1 MVPSTGHRAP
11 LPTPGKQPSSKQP
24 TIIGEYEIISTLGTG
39 SFGKVKL
46 ARHVKTGLKVAMKFI
61 SKRKISTAEMSN
73 RVHREIQYLSL
84 LRHPH
89 IIKLYDVISSPSDIV
104 MVIEYLSGELFD
116 YIVRRGKMPE
126 DEARRFFQQIM
137 SALDYCH
144 SHNIVHRDLKPENL
158 LLDENLNVKIA
169 DFGLSN
175 IMRDGDFLKT
185 SCGSPNYAAPEVIS
199 GKLYAGPEIDIW
211 SCGVILYVML
221 CGRLPFDDDHIPLL
235 FKKINGGI
243 FSLPPFLSSEA
254 RSLLSRMLTVDSNKR
269 IKLHEI
275 RQLPWFQKDLPK
287 YLFPPL
293 GGPPRADTDEWR
305 SVGPNDGKPEF
316 EHVEHGHSAAVAAG
330 AGAGGAGAPARR
342 DLGGDH
348 DGEGSVSGGD
358 EPKTPTGTETP
369 SLARGLGP
377 LTPRE
382 EKTVDE
388 ASIRTALSSLHQQ
401 QQQQPTAANPT
412 PEVGGRR
419 REWVEGLG
427 VVDQEIVDDLCDKI
441 KELGSDD
448 VWKKLKEGGDK
459 ELRIAYQLCRDNK
472 RMMEG
477 SHYDDAEA
485 IQTFYA
491 PPGDVGLLPGF
502 ADSFRLPRA
511 RQPATRRKAPEGDSA
526 KKEAS
531 DPATSPSLYTT
542 PNTIAV
548 LESSLRR
555 PADDAEMQALLAA
568 SPGRPLLH
576 RFNSPLRNVAQP
588 LTPTAAG
595 SQLGETTASSSQ
607 ANAASQQGSNHASG
621 GSNNGGGGG
630 GGGGGGAAGASGSG
644 SHHVSS
650 SSNTAKR
657 LRQRWHFGIRS
668 RSEPM
673 EVMLE
678 IYRTLKALKM
688 EWRTRGDDADKEK
701 EYELAGADGVTVVKD
716 GTSAAAA
723 ATTKEKSRDRP
734 EESDKKRRR
743 REEEERVKKAQELY
757 FVETRC
763 RMDDVMVRMDL
774 QLYRIDD
781 QNYLVDFRNLGY
793 RPIRRSPSNAATA
806 AFQRQQAAF
815 SREVSP
821 APSNI
826 TSPALSSGSELPSF
840 PTTPAQP
847 PTMLP
852 ANTADELRA
861 RHPEILGS
869 RRAGI
874 TTASASA
881 EPTAPSTPASSVP
894 TTSSLAAQH
903 GALSKPPKRRT
914 AAEVSSPYLFLECA
928 VRLIV
933 ELASPASPP
942 PAPAAAA
949 T

>member
-1 MVPSTGHRAP
+1 MAPSTGHRAP
-11 LPTPGKQPSSKQP
+11 LPTPGSTSSSSSKPTSSKPP

-293 GGPPRADTDEWR
+293 GGPPRVDTDEWR
-305 SVGPNDGKPEF
+305 GVGGGSEGKPEF
-316 EHVEHGHSAAVAAG
+316 EHVEHGHVE
-330 AGAGGAGAPARR
+330 RR
-342 DLGGDH
+342 DLGGHH
-348 DGEGSVSGGD
+348 DNDGDGSVSGGD

-382 EKTVDE
+382 EKTPDE
-388 ASIRTALSSLHQQ
+388 ASIRSALASLPADGSSSL
-401 QQQQPTAANPT
+401 QPTAANPT
-412 PEVGGRR
+412 PANADATGNRR

-441 KELGSDD
+441 KELKSED

-491 PPGDVGLLPGF
+491 PPGD
-502 ADSFRLPRA
+502 PRA
-511 RQPATRRKAPEGDSA
+511 RQPTTRRKAPEGESA

-531 DPATSPSLYTT
+531 DSATSPSLYTP
-542 PNTIAV
+542 PNTISV

-595 SQLGETTASSSQ
+595 HQLGESTSASS
-607 ANAASQQGSNHASG
+607 NVASQQGSNHASG

-630 GGGGGGAAGASGSG
+630 GSGSG
-644 SHHVSS
+644 NVHHSS
-650 SSNTAKR
+650 STNTAKR

-688 EWRTRGDDADKEK
+688 EWRTRGDESEK
-701 EYELAGADGVTVVKD
+701 EYELAGADGVTVVKE
-716 GTSAAAA
+716 G
-723 ATTKEKSRDRP
+723 KEKSRDRP

-793 RPIRRSPSNAATA
+793 RPIRRSPSHTTSAT
-806 AFQRQQAAF
+806 FQRQQAAF

-821 APSNI
+821 SASNI

-840 PTTPAQP
+840 PTTPAQAPTTLP
-847 PTMLP
+847 P
-852 ANTADELRA
+852 NTADELRA
-861 RHPEILGS
+861 RHPEILGA
-869 RRAGI
+869 RRAGM
-874 TTASASA
+874 
-881 EPTAPSTPASSVP
+881 PTVTESPATSTPASSVP
-894 TTSSLAAQH
+894 TASSLAAQH
-903 GALSKPPKRRT
+903 SLSKPPKRRT

-933 ELASPASPP
+933 ELASPAAPP
-942 PAPAAAA
+942 PAAAA
-949 T
+949 A

>member
-1 MVPSTGHRAP
+1 MGPSRSDHHRAP
-11 LPTPGKQPSSKQP
+11 LPTPGQPSSAKKDKPP
-24 TIIGEYEIISTLGTG
+24 TVIGEYEIISTLGTG

-243 FSLPPFLSSEA
+243 FSLPPFLSPEA
-254 RSLLSRMLTVDSNKR
+254 RSLLSRMLLVDSNKR

-275 RQLPWFQKDLPK
+275 RQLPWFQKDLPP
-287 YLFPPL
+287 YLFPPSNYPSA
-293 GGPPRADTDEWR
+293 GEEGE
-305 SVGPNDGKPEF
+305 
-316 EHVEHGHSAAVAAG
+316 EHHEGEEG
-330 AGAGGAGAPARR
+330 AQ
-342 DLGGDH
+342 
-348 DGEGSVSGGD
+348 
-358 EPKTPTGTETP
+358 TPTSERAGPT
-369 SLARGLGP
+369 P
-377 LTPRE
+377 LTPATSVMSATSFDAGAE
-382 EKTVDE
+382 DG
-388 ASIRTALSSLHQQ
+388 S
-401 QQQQPTAANPT
+401 
-412 PEVGGRR
+412 GRR
-419 REWVEGLG
+419 REWVDGLG
-427 VVDQEIVDDLCDKI
+427 VVDEEIVDDLCDKI
-441 KELGSDD
+441 KELSSDE
-448 VWKKLKEGGDK
+448 VWSKLKEGGDR

-472 RMMEG
+472 RMVEG

-491 PPGDVGLLPGF
+491 PPGNP
-502 ADSFRLPRA
+502 AA
-511 RQPATRRKAPEGDSA
+511 RQPTLRKKPAPPPDKDDASST
-526 KKEAS
+526 AS
-531 DPATSPSLYTT
+531 DVRSFPQPR
-542 PNTIAV
+542 PNTIRV
-548 LESSLRR
+548 LDTSLRY
-555 PADDAEMQALLAA
+555 PTADDSLQP
-568 SPGRPLLH
+568 SRPRPLLH
-576 RFNSPLRNVAQP
+576 RFNSPLKNLAQP
-588 LTPTAAG
+588 LTPTEQYPPAHTPPASAA
-595 SQLGETTASSSQ
+595 
-607 ANAASQQGSNHASG
+607 
-621 GSNNGGGGG
+621 
-630 GGGGGGAAGASGSG
+630 
-644 SHHVSS
+644 
-650 SSNTAKR
+650 AKR
-657 LRQRWHFGIRS
+657 RRQRWHFGIRS

-688 EWRTRGDDADKEK
+688 EWKAKPGGEGDEDEDKEDKEK
-701 EYELAGADGVTVVKD
+701 EREGRGED
-716 GTSAAAA
+716 
-723 ATTKEKSRDRP
+723 KEN
-734 EESDKKRRR
+734 EKKRRR

-793 RPIRRSPSNAATA
+793 RPLRPSPHPT
-806 AFQRQQAAF
+806 
-815 SREVSP
+815 SP
-821 APSNI
+821 HSTSQSSSHSLLAGSSSGAPSLD
-826 TSPALSSGSELPSF
+826 TSPAISPLSGPDLI
-840 PTTPAQP
+840 QP
-847 PTMLP
+847 P
-852 ANTADELRA
+852 NTADELRA
-861 RHPEILGS
+861 RRPDILGS
-869 RRAGI
+869 RKAEFGGAADGAI
-874 TTASASA
+874 GASAQQQQQQQHQRRRG
-881 EPTAPSTPASSVP
+881 APS
-894 TTSSLAAQH
+894 
-903 GALSKPPKRRT
+903 
-914 AAEVSSPYLFLECA
+914 AEVSSPYLFLECA

-933 ELASPASPP
+933 ELASPAS
-942 PAPAAAA
+942 ASEGAQE
-949 T
+949 

>member
-1 MVPSTGHRAP
+1 MPTHKEGHRAP
-11 LPTPGKQPSSKQP
+11 LPTPGHPPQHPASSRKP
-24 TIIGEYEIISTLGTG
+24 TVVGEYEIISTLGTG

-46 ARHVKTGLKVAMKFI
+46 ARHVKTGLKVALKFI

-89 IIKLYDVISSPSDIV
+89 IIKLYDVISTPSDIV

-243 FSLPPFLSSEA
+243 FSLPPFLSAEA
-254 RSLLSRMLTVDSNKR
+254 RSLLSRMLTVDSNRR

-275 RQLPWFQKDLPK
+275 RQLPWFQHELPA

-293 GGPPRADTDEWR
+293 SAPYEGRDEKHEHEHIEHPHHR
-305 SVGPNDGKPEF
+305 PGSNDG
-316 EHVEHGHSAAVAAG
+316 
-330 AGAGGAGAPARR
+330 
-342 DLGGDH
+342 DGD
-348 DGEGSVSGGD
+348 GTAS
-358 EPKTPTGTETP
+358 EPKTPTASEMGNMM
-369 SLARGLGP
+369 GP
-377 LTPRE
+377 LTPS
-382 EKTVDE
+382 TVSGTGPGSTAPAAALCPPSSDG
-388 ASIRTALSSLHQQ
+388 ARTPVAERPGLVGALAGAGGGDD
-401 QQQQPTAANPT
+401 AAQAV
-412 PEVGGRR
+412 EGRR
-419 REWVEGLG
+419 REWVDGLG
-427 VVDQEIVDDLCDKI
+427 VVDQEIVDDLCGKI
-441 KELGSDD
+441 SELTSDE
-448 VWKKLKEGGDK
+448 VWAKLKEGGDR

-472 RMMEG
+472 RMVEG
-477 SHYDDAEA
+477 SHWDDAEA
-485 IQTFYA
+485 IQSFYA
-491 PPGDVGLLPGF
+491 PPGD
-502 ADSFRLPRA
+502 PRN
-511 RQPATRRKAPEGDSA
+511 RHPTLRKKKPAAG
-526 KKEAS
+526 AS
-531 DPATSPSLYTT
+531 DASTPTAEQTRDGGAGAAPA
-542 PNTIAV
+542 PNTIRV
-548 LESSLRR
+548 LETSLRR
-555 PADDAEMQALLAA
+555 PLDDPELAA
-568 SPGRPLLH
+568 SLAAPSRPLLH
-576 RFNSPLRNVAQP
+576 RFNSPLRSGAQP
-588 LTPTAAG
+588 LTPTSERAP
-595 SQLGETTASSSQ
+595 L
-607 ANAASQQGSNHASG
+607 
-621 GSNNGGGGG
+621 
-630 GGGGGGAAGASGSG
+630 
-644 SHHVSS
+644 SS
-650 SSNTAKR
+650 SSAAAAGGSPSPGGTPLAGTPSAAGPTPSSTAKR

-678 IYRTLKALKM
+678 IYRTLKALRM
-688 EWRTRGDDADKEK
+688 EWRVRDDGDHGEEGGGGGGGGGDKDKKDRDEGRAD
-701 EYELAGADGVTVVKD
+701 
-716 GTSAAAA
+716 
-723 ATTKEKSRDRP
+723 
-734 EESDKKRRR
+734 ESDKRRRR
-743 REEEERVKKAQELY
+743 REEEERIKKAHELY

-793 RPIRRSPSNAATA
+793 RPLRPSPTVAASSHFSPAARRSH
-806 AFQRQQAAF
+806 
-815 SREVSP
+815 EVSP
-821 APSNI
+821 TGSAL
-826 TSPALSSGSELPSF
+826 TSPYLGGGELPSLAAAASASA
-840 PTTPAQP
+840 PGTPSLSSS
-847 PTMLP
+847 LP

-861 RHPEILGS
+861 RRPDLLGS
-869 RRAGI
+869 RV
-874 TTASASA
+874 ASHAHAS
-881 EPTAPSTPASSVP
+881 PTA
-894 TTSSLAAQH
+894 
-903 GALSKPPKRRT
+903 GAGARKT

-933 ELASPASPP
+933 ELANPAASAP
-942 PAPAAAA
+942 PAPAPDAPTPGAAPPP
-949 T
+949 

>member
-1 MVPSTGHRAP
+1 MGTHRTEGHRAP
-11 LPTPGKQPSSKQP
+11 LPTPGQSTKRP
-24 TIIGEYEIISTLGTG
+24 TVIGEYEIISTLGTG

-116 YIVRRGKMPE
+116 YIVKRGKMPE

-211 SCGVILYVML
+211 SCGVILFVML

-243 FSLPPFLSSEA
+243 FSLPPFLSAEA
-254 RSLLSRMLTVDSNKR
+254 RSLLTKMLTVDSNKR

-275 RQLPWFQKDLPK
+275 RQLAWFQKDLPS
-287 YLFPPL
+287 YLFPPTHFS
-293 GGPPRADTDEWR
+293 TD
-305 SVGPNDGKPEF
+305 DD
-316 EHVEHGHSAAVAAG
+316 G
-330 AGAGGAGAPARR
+330 AGAAARA
-342 DLGGDH
+342 
-348 DGEGSVSGGD
+348 GD
-358 EPKTPTGTETP
+358 ESGAHGDDGGSRTP
-369 SLARGLGP
+369 SSEGDLDSLSPSAVKSAAEAYHIEGGGP
-377 LTPRE
+377 E
-382 EKTVDE
+382 HE
-388 ASIRTALSSLHQQ
+388 
-401 QQQQPTAANPT
+401 
-412 PEVGGRR
+412 GRR

-441 KELGSDD
+441 KELSSDE
-448 VWKKLKEGGDK
+448 VWSKLKEGGDR

-485 IQTFYA
+485 IQSFYA
-491 PPGDVGLLPGF
+491 PPGDPTARKPTLRKKQQHRDTEDEKPTSSTASSEV
-502 ADSFRLPRA
+502 RLAAGR
-511 RQPATRRKAPEGDSA
+511 
-526 KKEAS
+526 
-531 DPATSPSLYTT
+531 
-542 PNTIAV
+542 PNTIRV
-548 LESSLRR
+548 LESSLRYPSTDDNSLHPSR
-555 PADDAEMQALLAA
+555 P
-568 SPGRPLLH
+568 RPLLQ
-576 RFNSPLRNVAQP
+576 RFNSPLKNIAQP
-588 LTPTAAG
+588 LTPTEG
-595 SQLGETTASSSQ
+595 SSSAQ
-607 ANAASQQGSNHASG
+607 A
-621 GSNNGGGGG
+621 
-630 GGGGGGAAGASGSG
+630 GGAQAPTPPSAST
-644 SHHVSS
+644 
-650 SSNTAKR
+650 TAKR

-678 IYRTLKALKM
+678 IYRTLKTLKM
-688 EWRTRGDDADKEK
+688 EWKAKPCD
-701 EYELAGADGVTVVKD
+701 
-716 GTSAAAA
+716 SAADSQCDDGDEGAA
-723 ATTKEKSRDRP
+723 KERERERA
-734 EESDKKRRR
+734 EETEKQRRR
-743 REEEERVKKAQELY
+743 REEEERIKKAQELY

-793 RPIRRSPSNAATA
+793 RPIRGGGGGGADPSGPSCPSNLSSSLPTPQTAPTSVDPSPLVTPQLGHAPESVFTSPSTSLPRSPPPLPPPPPPSSSAAA
-806 AFQRQQAAF
+806 AAAG
-815 SREVSP
+815 
-821 APSNI
+821 
-826 TSPALSSGSELPSF
+826 T
-840 PTTPAQP
+840 
-847 PTMLP
+847 
-852 ANTADELRA
+852 ANTADELRS
-861 RHPEILGS
+861 RRPELLGH
-869 RRAGI
+869 RRAGEPG
-874 TTASASA
+874 SASGGGGGGSQLS
-881 EPTAPSTPASSVP
+881 STTTNAAHHNNKKRAGGAAS
-894 TTSSLAAQH
+894 
-903 GALSKPPKRRT
+903 
-914 AAEVSSPYLFLECA
+914 EVSSPYLFLECA

-933 ELASPASPP
+933 ELASPAGSADAPP
-942 PAPAAAA
+942 PPP
-949 T
+949 

>member
-1 MVPSTGHRAP
+1 MPAHKEGHRAP
-11 LPTPGKQPSSKQP
+11 LPTPGHPPQPSSSSKKP
-24 TIIGEYEIISTLGTG
+24 TVVGEYEILSTLGTG

-46 ARHVKTGLKVAMKFI
+46 ARHVKTGLKVALKFI

-89 IIKLYDVISSPSDIV
+89 IIKLYDVISTPSDIV

-243 FSLPPFLSSEA
+243 FSLPPFLSAEA

-269 IKLHEI
+269 IKLHEL
-275 RQLPWFQKDLPK
+275 RQLPWFQKDLPS

-293 GGPPRADTDEWR
+293 SAPYEGQDEKH
-305 SVGPNDGKPEF
+305 SY
-316 EHVEHGHSAAVAAG
+316 EHVEHPRSV
-330 AGAGGAGAPARR
+330 
-342 DLGGDH
+342 
-348 DGEGSVSGGD
+348 DGS
-358 EPKTPTGTETP
+358 EPKTPTGNEP
-369 SLARGLGP
+369 GAMGP
-377 LTPRE
+377 LTPSTLAGGQSDGTRTPVA
-382 EKTVDE
+382 EKDPIAAF
-388 ASIRTALSSLHQQ
+388 ASASVGRGAALALSGMGLVGGGGAG
-401 QQQQPTAANPT
+401 AAQD
-412 PEVGGRR
+412 GRR
-419 REWVEGLG
+419 REWVDGLG
-427 VVDQEIVDDLCDKI
+427 VVDQEIVDDLCSKI
-441 KELGSDD
+441 ADLKSDD
-448 VWKKLKEGGDK
+448 VWSKLKEGGDR

-472 RMMEG
+472 RMVEG
-477 SHYDDAEA
+477 SHWEDAEA
-485 IQTFYA
+485 IQSFYA
-491 PPGDVGLLPGF
+491 PPGDPRNRKPTMRKKPA
-502 ADSFRLPRA
+502 ADSDPSTPTIDSRA
-511 RQPATRRKAPEGDSA
+511 PPSAP
-526 KKEAS
+526 
-531 DPATSPSLYTT
+531 TT
-542 PNTIAV
+542 IRV
-548 LESSLRR
+548 LETSLRR
-555 PADDAEMQALLAA
+555 PLDDDPELAA
-568 SPGRPLLH
+568 ALSAPSRPLLH
-576 RFNSPLRNVAQP
+576 RFNSPLRSGAQP
-588 LTPTAAG
+588 LTPTTSLTPAA
-595 SQLGETTASSSQ
+595 
-607 ANAASQQGSNHASG
+607 
-621 GSNNGGGGG
+621 
-630 GGGGGGAAGASGSG
+630 GAAGDAAQQQQQQQQGQGGTNMAVTSASVPQ
-644 SHHVSS
+644 VSVQQHS
-650 SSNTAKR
+650 STTSTTKR

-688 EWRTRGDDADKEK
+688 EWRVRREAGEGDEGAGGPCGEGKKDEGSSRAEEK
-701 EYELAGADGVTVVKD
+701 E
-716 GTSAAAA
+716 S
-723 ATTKEKSRDRP
+723 EKR
-734 EESDKKRRR
+734 RRR
-743 REEEERVKKAQELY
+743 REEEERIKKAHELY

-793 RPIRRSPSNAATA
+793 RPLRPSSGAIGSLSNLSAPPRSSD
-806 AFQRQQAAF
+806 
-815 SREVSP
+815 VSP
-821 APSNI
+821 TGSNI
-826 TSPALSSGSELPSF
+826 VSPTGSTMTSPYLGTAELPSLTGAASASALPGTPALSSSVPHS
-840 PTTPAQP
+840 
-847 PTMLP
+847 
-852 ANTADELRA
+852 NTADELRA
-861 RHPEILGS
+861 RKPELLGS
-869 RRAGI
+869 RVASSSGAGG
-874 TTASASA
+874 ASA
-881 EPTAPSTPASSVP
+881 PA
-894 TTSSLAAQH
+894 Q
-903 GALSKPPKRRT
+903 GKRRT

-933 ELASPASPP
+933 ELASPAASSAQAAAPP
-942 PAPAAAA
+942 PAAEGAPPAAA
-949 T
+949 

>member
-1 MVPSTGHRAP
+1 MAGGHHRAP
-11 LPTPGKQPSSKQP
+11 IPTPSQGNSSSSSSKRPPQV
-24 TIIGEYEIISTLGTG
+24 IGEYEIISTLGTG

-89 IIKLYDVISSPSDIV
+89 IIKLYDVISTPTDII

-137 SALDYCH
+137 SALEYCH

-243 FSLPPFLSSEA
+243 FSLPPFLSPES

-275 RQLPWFQKDLPK
+275 RQLPWFQKELPS
-287 YLFPPL
+287 YLFPPQL
-293 GGPPRADTDEWR
+293 GAHFSPRPDED
-305 SVGPNDGKPEF
+305 VEDVKPGSGV
-316 EHVEHGHSAAVAAG
+316 EHVEH
-330 AGAGGAGAPARR
+330 R
-342 DLGGDH
+342 DLGDEDRSEAGT
-348 DGEGSVSGGD
+348 D
-358 EPKTPTGTETP
+358 EPKTPTGGPGEMH
-369 SLARGLGP
+369 RGLGA
-377 LTPRE
+377 LTPSA
-382 EKTVDE
+382 TNP
-388 ASIRTALSSLHQQ
+388 AT
-401 QQQQPTAANPT
+401 PTSGLLPSGGAGAD
-412 PEVGGRR
+412 GRR
-419 REWVEGLG
+419 REWVENLG
-427 VVDQEIVDDLCDKI
+427 VVDQEVVDDLCSKI
-441 KELGSDD
+441 PALTSEE
-448 VWKKLKEGGDK
+448 VWAKLKEGGDR
-459 ELRIAYQLCRDNK
+459 ELRIAYQLCRDNM
-472 RMMEG
+472 RMREG
-477 SHYDDAEA
+477 SHYDDVEA
-485 IQTFYA
+485 VQQFYA
-491 PPGDVGLLPGF
+491 PPGD
-502 ADSFRLPRA
+502 PRN
-511 RQPATRRKAPEGDSA
+511 RQPTLRKKPPPAES
-526 KKEAS
+526 S
-531 DPATSPSLYTT
+531 DSPSLSDDLSLSNGRPTT
-542 PNTIAV
+542 IRV

-555 PADDAEMQALLAA
+555 PLDDPEVAAALLDA
-568 SPGRPLLH
+568 PPTKPLLR
-576 RFNSPLRNVAQP
+576 RFNSPLKALAQP
-588 LTPTAAG
+588 LTPT
-595 SQLGETTASSSQ
+595 TTSPPPVPSASD
-607 ANAASQQGSNHASG
+607 
-621 GSNNGGGGG
+621 
-630 GGGGGGAAGASGSG
+630 GARSGSG
-644 SHHVSS
+644 EGQRSA
-650 SSNTAKR
+650 NTAKR

-678 IYRTLKALKM
+678 IYRTLKTLGM
-688 EWRTRGDDADKEK
+688 EWRVRTDGENLEGGKENEAAGRKEGSNGAGGSGAEKSASGEK
-701 EYELAGADGVTVVKD
+701 ERERE
-716 GTSAAAA
+716 
-723 ATTKEKSRDRP
+723 KERP
-734 EESDKKRRR
+734 EESEKKRRR
-743 REEEERVKKAQELY
+743 REEEERIKKAHELY

-793 RPIRRSPSNAATA
+793 RAIRPPAPSLPGSG
-806 AFQRQQAAF
+806 FP

-821 APSNI
+821 TGSQI
-826 TSPALSSGSELPSF
+826 TSPIIGVAELPGASSSDVK
-840 PTTPAQP
+840 
-847 PTMLP
+847 
-852 ANTADELRA
+852 NTADELR
-861 RHPEILGS
+861 S
-869 RRAGI
+869 RRPELLGNRRA
-874 TTASASA
+874 
-881 EPTAPSTPASSVP
+881 
-894 TTSSLAAQH
+894 SLAP
-903 GALSKPPKRRT
+903 GGETPGTPSKSYQAPRGRQTT

-933 ELASPASPP
+933 ELANPQGAGSGPEAAAP
-942 PAPAAAA
+942 PAAGAA
-949 T
+949 

>member
-1 MVPSTGHRAP
+1 SSPDPVASPDHGTIYRECTPSPVTDSWQTVIVETADHHR
-11 LPTPGKQPSSKQP
+11 T
-24 TIIGEYEIISTLGTG
+24 TLGTG

-275 RQLPWFQKDLPK
+275 RQLAWFQKDLPK

-293 GGPPRADTDEWR
+293 GGPPRVDTDEWR
-305 SVGPNDGKPEF
+305 AVGSGESKPEF
-316 EHVEHGHSAAVAAG
+316 EHVEHGHGHAG
-330 AGAGGAGAPARR
+330 VERR
-342 DLGGDH
+342 DLGGD
-348 DGEGSVSGGD
+348 DAGSTSGGD
-358 EPKTPTGTETP
+358 EPKTPTGIETP

-377 LTPRE
+377 LTPRD
-382 EKTVDE
+382 EKGVDE
-388 ASIRTALSSLHQQ
+388 AGIRSALSSLNVAEG
-401 QQQQPTAANPT
+401 PTAANPT
-412 PEVGGRR
+412 PYQAEGARR

-441 KELGSDD
+441 KELKSDD

-491 PPGDVGLLPGF
+491 PPGD
-502 ADSFRLPRA
+502 PRA
-511 RQPATRRKAPEGDSA
+511 RQPTTRRKAPEGES
-526 KKEAS
+526 KKEAEP
-531 DPATSPSLYTT
+531 PASPSLYTP

-548 LESSLRR
+548 LDSSLRR

-588 LTPTAAG
+588 LTPTAASHTVADANG
-595 SQLGETTASSSQ
+595 SQGQS
-607 ANAASQQGSNHASG
+607 ASQQGSNNASG
-621 GSNNGGGGG
+621 GSNNGGGSGTGG
-630 GGGGGGAAGASGSG
+630 
-644 SHHVSS
+644 HSS
-650 SSNTAKR
+650 SANTAKR

-688 EWRTRGDDADKEK
+688 EWRTRGEDGDEK
-701 EYELAGADGVTVVKD
+701 VDLIGADG
-716 GTSAAAA
+716 
-723 ATTKEKSRDRP
+723 ATGGREGKEKSRDRP
-734 EESDKKRRR
+734 EESEKKRRR

-793 RPIRRSPSNAATA
+793 RPIRRASTNAASLS
-806 AFQRQQAAF
+806 FQRQQQAF

-821 APSNI
+821 STSSI

-840 PTTPAQP
+840 PTTPAHA

-869 RRAGI
+869 RRAGMAM
-874 TTASASA
+874 TSGA
-881 EPTAPSTPASSVP
+881 EPTATSTPASSVP
-894 TTSSLAAQH
+894 TGSSLSAH
-903 GALSKPPKRRT
+903 NSLNKPPKRRT

-933 ELASPASPP
+933 ELASPAAP
-942 PAPAAAA
+942 PAPAAA
-949 T
+949 

>member
-1 MVPSTGHRAP
+1 MASRTHRAP
-11 LPTPGKQPSSKQP
+11 IPTPSSSSHHPSAGGTGSGASKKASQV
-24 TIIGEYEIISTLGTG
+24 IGEYEIISTLGTG

-243 FSLPPFLSSEA
+243 FSLPPFLTPDA

-275 RQLPWFQKDLPK
+275 RQLPWFQKDLPT

-293 GGPPRADTDEWR
+293 AAHFSPREEDVDSTAFKQG
-305 SVGPNDGKPEF
+305 S
-316 EHVEHGHSAAVAAG
+316 EHVEHHGMVSTRPPGAAG
-330 AGAGGAGAPARR
+330 AEGAARDSAPQ
-342 DLGGDH
+342 
-348 DGEGSVSGGD
+348 
-358 EPKTPTGTETP
+358 TPTGGVVEENRSLGALTP
-369 SLARGLGP
+369 SALTDGGP
-377 LTPRE
+377 PTP
-382 EKTVDE
+382 
-388 ASIRTALSSLHQQ
+388 SSL
-401 QQQQPTAANPT
+401 ADAS
-412 PEVGGRR
+412 GRR

-427 VVDQEIVDDLCDKI
+427 VVDQEVVDDLCDKI
-441 KELGSDD
+441 SNLSSDE
-448 VWKKLKEGGDK
+448 VWAKLKEGGDR
-459 ELRIAYQLCRDNK
+459 ELRIAYQLCRDNM
-472 RMMEG
+472 RMREG
-477 SHYDDAEA
+477 KHFEDLEA
-485 IQTFYA
+485 VQQFWA
-491 PPGDVGLLPGF
+491 PPGDPRNRKPTLRKKPTPSEAPSDAALSLSDLALPG
-502 ADSFRLPRA
+502 
-511 RQPATRRKAPEGDSA
+511 AP
-526 KKEAS
+526 
-531 DPATSPSLYTT
+531 TT
-542 PNTIAV
+542 IRV
-548 LESSLRR
+548 LETSLRR
-555 PADDAEMQALLAA
+555 PLDDPELAAALLAA
-568 SPGRPLLH
+568 PPNKPLLR
-576 RFNSPLRNVAQP
+576 RFNSPLKSLAQP
-588 LTPTAAG
+588 LTPTG
-595 SQLGETTASSSQ
+595 SEAPPVPVQQQPQ
-607 ANAASQQGSNHASG
+607 A
-621 GSNNGGGGG
+621 
-630 GGGGGGAAGASGSG
+630 
-644 SHHVSS
+644 V
-650 SSNTAKR
+650 TAKR

-678 IYRTLKALKM
+678 IYRTLKTLGM
-688 EWRTRGDDADKEK
+688 EWRVRSGTGEEGEGKENEGEGGGGGKK
-701 EYELAGADGVTVVKD
+701 EGG
-716 GTSAAAA
+716 G
-723 ATTKEKSRDRP
+723 
-734 EESDKKRRR
+734 EESEKRRRR
-743 REEEERVKKAQELY
+743 REEEERLKKATELF

-793 RPIRRSPSNAATA
+793 RSIRPSPPLVPNTFHPGASPIPRSSLSLSSLSLAQSQPN
-806 AFQRQQAAF
+806 
-815 SREVSP
+815 SRDISP
-821 APSNI
+821 AISLAASPVAHSTPGLAGLSSLELPPLSSSLSNC
-826 TSPALSSGSELPSF
+826 TSPTL
-840 PTTPAQP
+840 
-847 PTMLP
+847 
-852 ANTADELRA
+852 NTADELRA
-861 RHPEILGS
+861 RKPDLLGT
-869 RRAGI
+869 RRASLVDPAAAAAA
-874 TTASASA
+874 ASAA
-881 EPTAPSTPASSVP
+881 GGTGGAPGIPSKR
-894 TTSSLAAQH
+894 AAA
-903 GALSKPPKRRT
+903 GAGGKAAP
-914 AAEVSSPYLFLECA
+914 AEVSSPYLFLECA

-933 ELASPASPP
+933 ELASPAALP
-942 PAPAAAA
+942 PAAEGGTTAAA
-949 T
+949 

>member
-1 MVPSTGHRAP
+1 MPPKEHHRAP
-11 LPTPGKQPSSKQP
+11 LPTPGQPQSHPQP
-24 TIIGEYEIISTLGTG
+24 KKPTVIGEYEIISTLGTG

-137 SALDYCH
+137 SALEYCH

-221 CGRLPFDDDHIPLL
+221 CGRLPFDDDHIPML

-243 FSLPPFLSSEA
+243 FTLPPFLSSEA

-275 RQLPWFQKDLPK
+275 RQLPWFQKDLPA

-293 GGPPRADTDEWR
+293 SQLARGDGTSDGGAE
-305 SVGPNDGKPEF
+305 GKHQY
-316 EHVEHGHSAAVAAG
+316 EHVEHPFGHQGPGSE
-330 AGAGGAGAPARR
+330 AGGSSV
-342 DLGGDH
+342 GD
-348 DGEGSVSGGD
+348 EGS
-358 EPKTPTGTETP
+358 EPKTPTGNEP
-369 SLARGLGP
+369 GAMGP
-377 LTPRE
+377 LTPVPQLGS
-382 EKTVDE
+382 TPVGD
-388 ASIRTALSSLHQQ
+388 HQ
-401 QQQQPTAANPT
+401 
-412 PEVGGRR
+412 RR

-427 VVDQEIVDDLCDKI
+427 VVDQEIVDDLCGKI
-441 KELGSDD
+441 PELTSEE
-448 VWKKLKEGGDK
+448 VWAKLKEGGDR

-472 RMMEG
+472 RMVEG

-485 IQTFYA
+485 IQTFYS
-491 PPGDVGLLPGF
+491 PPGDASL
-502 ADSFRLPRA
+502 LPRA
-511 RQPATRRKAPEGDSA
+511 RQPTLHRKKTATDSNTAGDSPRNTSTDLR
-526 KKEAS
+526 EAAQ
-531 DPATSPSLYTT
+531 PTT
-542 PNTIAV
+542 IRV

-555 PADDAEMQALLAA
+555 PLDDPELAA
-568 SPGRPLLH
+568 LTAGPGRPLLH

-588 LTPTAAG
+588 LTPTAA
-595 SQLGETTASSSQ
+595 
-607 ANAASQQGSNHASG
+607 
-621 GSNNGGGGG
+621 
-630 GGGGGGAAGASGSG
+630 AGAQNSTSP
-644 SHHVSS
+644 
-650 SSNTAKR
+650 SNAPPPPEKPAQTTTKR

-688 EWRTRGDDADKEK
+688 EWRVRKGDEEK
-701 EYELAGADGVTVVKD
+701 ENEEGGNGGGKD
-716 GTSAAAA
+716 G
-723 ATTKEKSRDRP
+723 KEGKEGRERERSGG
-734 EESDKKRRR
+734 EESEKRRRR
-743 REEEERVKKAQELY
+743 REEEERVKKAHELY

-793 RPIRRSPSNAATA
+793 RPIRSPSAAHSATFPASSA
-806 AFQRQQAAF
+806 ASSASAPRTG

-821 APSNI
+821 TTSTL
-826 TSPALSSGSELPSF
+826 TSPYLPTGTIELPPQHSSAALNAVATAAAAGTSTPLSSSLP
-840 PTTPAQP
+840 P
-847 PTMLP
+847 
-852 ANTADELRA
+852 NTADELRA
-861 RHPEILGS
+861 RHPELLGN
-869 RRAGI
+869 RKAGELS
-874 TTASASA
+874 TTPNSAA
-881 EPTAPSTPASSVP
+881 ATAI
-894 TTSSLAAQH
+894 AAAM
-903 GALSKPPKRRT
+903 GGVKPKRRT

-933 ELASPASPP
+933 ELASPAGSSSN
-942 PAPAAAA
+942 AQEGQAQQQSGQS
-949 T
+949 

>member
-1 MVPSTGHRAP
+1 MGTHKQDGHRAP
-11 LPTPGKQPSSKQP
+11 LPTPGHSSKRERP
-24 TIIGEYEIISTLGTG
+24 PVIIGEYEIISTLGTG

-116 YIVRRGKMPE
+116 YIVKRGKMPE

-211 SCGVILYVML
+211 SCGVILFVML

-243 FSLPPFLSSEA
+243 FSLPPFLSAEA
-254 RSLLSRMLTVDSNKR
+254 RSLLTRMLTVDSNKR

-275 RQLPWFQKDLPK
+275 RQLPWFQKDLPS
-287 YLFPPL
+287 YLFPPSQYPPGADAGDGTGTDGEDGMRTPSSEGDMNQL
-293 GGPPRADTDEWR
+293 TPATVKAAAAGEGGE
-305 SVGPNDGKPEF
+305 GGGE
-316 EHVEHGHSAAVAAG
+316 GAG
-330 AGAGGAGAPARR
+330 AGAQGEAGGAGVAGA
-342 DLGGDH
+342 GGQ
-348 DGEGSVSGGD
+348 
-358 EPKTPTGTETP
+358 GTNAHE
-369 SLARGLGP
+369 
-377 LTPRE
+377 
-382 EKTVDE
+382 
-388 ASIRTALSSLHQQ
+388 
-401 QQQQPTAANPT
+401 
-412 PEVGGRR
+412 GRR

-427 VVDQEIVDDLCDKI
+427 VVDQEIVDDLCGKI
-441 KELGSDD
+441 KELNSDE
-448 VWKKLKEGGDK
+448 VWSKLKEGGDR

-485 IQTFYA
+485 IQSFYA
-491 PPGDVGLLPGF
+491 PPGDPT
-502 ADSFRLPRA
+502 A
-511 RQPATRRKAPEGDSA
+511 RKPTLRRKHQPSSDKDEPSTST
-526 KKEAS
+526 AS
-531 DPATSPSLYTT
+531 SEVRLAAAR
-542 PNTIAV
+542 PNTIRV
-548 LESSLRR
+548 LETSLKYPATDDNSLHPTR
-555 PADDAEMQALLAA
+555 P
-568 SPGRPLLH
+568 RPLLQ
-576 RFNSPLRNVAQP
+576 RFNSPLKNIAQP
-588 LTPTAAG
+588 LTPTD
-595 SQLGETTASSSQ
+595 
-607 ANAASQQGSNHASG
+607 NAP
-621 GSNNGGGGG
+621 
-630 GGGGGGAAGASGSG
+630 
-644 SHHVSS
+644 SS
-650 SSNTAKR
+650 SSSGGGQAPPSSSSKR

-678 IYRTLKALKM
+678 IYRTLKTLKM
-688 EWRTRGDDADKEK
+688 EWKAKPRDDDEVDGGEEGEERRRERERERADESEK
-701 EYELAGADGVTVVKD
+701 Q
-716 GTSAAAA
+716 
-723 ATTKEKSRDRP
+723 
-734 EESDKKRRR
+734 RRR

-793 RPIRRSPSNAATA
+793 RPIKPQPPSG
-806 AFQRQQAAF
+806 
-815 SREVSP
+815 
-821 APSNI
+821 
-826 TSPALSSGSELPSF
+826 LSSAVSSSLPTPLSA
-840 PTTPAQP
+840 PTSADPSPLVTPQIP
-847 PTMLP
+847 PDSLFQLSSSVPQTP
-852 ANTADELRA
+852 NAADELRS
-861 RHPEILGS
+861 RRPDLLGH
-869 RRAGI
+869 RRAGD
-874 TTASASA
+874 TAGG
-881 EPTAPSTPASSVP
+881 STGQTPKKK
-894 TTSSLAAQH
+894 
-903 GALSKPPKRRT
+903 GAGS
-914 AAEVSSPYLFLECA
+914 EVSSPYLFLECA

-933 ELASPASPP
+933 ELASPAGSSDSTPP
-942 PAPAAAA
+942 S
-949 T
+949 